1 MHSFPFWKNY
11 TSRVSED
18 AHASAWALFAN
29 LKYKG
34 SLEPRKNGLAKFSPR
49 FYMKKHSDIQNL
61 IERADRLIRL
71 KATGTAVEFAV
82 QLGISRATVVRL
94 LKYLRE
100 KGASIKYCKHR
111 RAYCYE

>member
-1 MHSFPFWKNY
+1 M
-11 TSRVSED
+11 
-18 AHASAWALFAN
+18 
-29 LKYKG
+29 
-34 SLEPRKNGLAKFSPR
+34 
-49 FYMKKHSDIQNL
+49 
-61 IERADRLIRL
+61 ERADRLIRL
-71 KATGTAVEFAV
+71 KATGTAEEFAV